1 MGYWDKPNV
10 FKVCDFIEIP
20 MGKHRVRIIGV
31 DVQPFNRSKKKCYE
45 ISLSVSGH
53 PGMLWH
59 HIWFLPDDP
68 ERTNADFLAFFNAFQ
83 IENHSLRSYRK
94 WIGKMGGVYVWHE
107 HGPTKRLKENEYEA
121 KVRRYL
127 DIEELDKLSPWGKSS
142 AENYYEG
149 SNEQIF

>member
-20 MGKHRVRIIGV
+20 MGKHRVRITGV
-31 DVQPFNRSKKKCYE
+31 DVQPFPKSKKRCYE

-68 ERTNADFLAFFNAFQ
+68 ERTDAELLAFFNAFQ
-83 IENHSLRSYRK
+83 IENHSLRSYKK
-94 WIGKMGGVYVWHE
+94 WIGKTGGVYVWHE

-121 KVRRYL
+121 MIRCYL
-127 DIEELDKLSPWGKSS
+127 DIEELDKLPPWGEAS
-142 AENYYEG
+142 AENCYEG
-149 SNEQIF
+149 SNNQIF